1 VTAAHKGGR
10 FHGYGAGICFCAPA
24 CFLSSVGN
32 RDALG
37 KAIGLDT
44 TGSARSRDDRGA
56 IAAIP
61 PDADRNPAVS
71 CDFAN
76 VVGATSSKPSLQ
88 SQPIRIAKGQD
99 RSDLAATRNSRSHH
113 GAEMSV
119 NRP

>member
-76 VVGATSSKPSLQ
+76 VVGATSSKPSLLNQ
-88 SQPIRIAKGQD
+88 SGSQKGRIA
-99 RSDLAATRNSRSHH
+99 RILPPRETHAAIM
-113 GAEMSV
+113 ALK
-119 NRP
+119 